1 MATDTGERFSPH
13 LRGVTVTTTATLL
26 GLFAGVASAMVT
38 SGPQDTL
45 GLAVLAGAVG
55 VQLPLYRLIGIDVDD
70 FSKKDYIYVAFMTGV
85 LWFMSWGLLLT
96 TGAMQ

>member
-13 LRGVTVTTTATLL
+13 LRGVTVTTTATLV
-26 GLFAGVASAMVT
+26 GLLAGVVSALVT
-38 SGPQDTL
+38 SSPQDIV
-45 GLAVLAGAVG
+45 GLALLAGAVG
-55 VQLPLYRLIGIDVDD
+55 VQFPFYRLIGIDVDD
-70 FSKKDYIYVAFMTGV
+70 FSKKDYVYVGFMTGV

>member
-26 GLFAGVASAMVT
+26 GLFAGVASAVVT
-38 SGPQDTL
+38 AGPQDII
-45 GLAVLAGAVG
+45 GLAILAGAIG
-55 VQLPLYRLIGIDVDD
+55 VQFPFYGLIGIDVDD
-70 FSKKDYIYVAFMTGV
+70 FSKKDYLYVAFMTAV

>member
-26 GLFAGVASAMVT
+26 GLIAGVAAAVVT

-45 GLAVLAGAVG
+45 GLVFVAGAVA
-55 VQLPLYRLIGIDVDD
+55 VQFPFYRLIGIDVDD
-70 FSKKDYIYVAFMTGV
+70 FGKKDYLYVGFMTVV
-85 LWFMSWGLLLT
+85 LWFITWGILLT
-96 TGAMQ
+96 AGAFQ